1 MTAAV
6 SLDRRQLTR
15 AEQVEHLRRKIA
27 AVSGKVGAG
36 RRGAASSADQLPA
49 SETLLP
55 MPETLAELSHAPL
68 PRGTVAVVTG
78 ARSLLLSMVAAV
90 TAGGGHAAIV
100 GQPDVGLLAAVEMGA
115 DLSRIAVVPEA
126 GANPVEVAAVLMDG
140 MDLVVLGLRGR
151 SVPATRARAV
161 VARPGRRDAPCWSP
175 AATGRGRRSGW
186 RPGCAATRSRV
197 RVARGSAASAGCDW
211 PCGPGAVFRFRARS
225 GRMSVLARSRH
236 LVHGLAGRRR
246 SGSGGPTV
254 DRPDR
259 GDAGQP
265 GHRLFGVGPI
275 GGCAAGLRRREAQ
288 ARCPELH
295 VATADPAR
303 DARHFEGV
311 TLAVDDLVPRAE
323 VLRPGLLVLPV
334 RGRPATS
341 GPNKPPLS
349 GWSTQWPLREPNAR

>member
-126 GANPVEVAAVLMDG
+126 GADPVEVAAVLMDG

-161 VARPGRRDAPCWSP
+161 VARARQKGCTLLV
-175 AATGRGRRSGW
+175 TGGDWQGASARLEARVCGYEITGQG
-186 RPGCAATRSRV
+186 RPGFGRISRV
-197 RVARGSAASAGCDW
+197 RLAMRAGGRSFD
-211 PCGPGAVFRFRARS
+211 S
-225 GRMSVLARSRH
+225 GRAV
-236 LVHGLAGRRR
+236 
-246 SGSGGPTV
+246 GG
-254 DRPDR
+254 
-259 GDAGQP
+259 
-265 GHRLFGVGPI
+265 
-275 GGCAAGLRRREAQ
+275 
-288 ARCPELH
+288 
-295 VATADPAR
+295 
-303 DARHFEGV
+303 
-311 TLAVDDLVPRAE
+311 
-323 VLRPGLLVLPV
+323 
-334 RGRPATS
+334 
-341 GPNKPPLS
+341 
-349 GWSTQWPLREPNAR
+349 